1 MATHWDE
8 RTSRYVSIWEEI
20 PGTAF
25 FIYEVESED
34 EDGNEQSEF
43 IICWDKD
50 LKELDD

>member
-25 FIYEVESED
+25 FICEVEYED

-50 LKELDD
+50 LEELDD